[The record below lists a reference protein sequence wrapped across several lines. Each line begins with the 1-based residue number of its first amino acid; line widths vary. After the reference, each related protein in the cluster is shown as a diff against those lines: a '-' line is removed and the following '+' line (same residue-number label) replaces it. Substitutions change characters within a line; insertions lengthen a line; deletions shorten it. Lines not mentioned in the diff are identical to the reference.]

1 MIPDGNNA
9 KRLSSVNHTTKTI
22 YHHHQHQNLFN
33 EADRTKR
40 CDYELGQL
48 RITTEWQNT
57 THLLWGFAEAIIHLS
72 KQQFNRFLLIV

>member
-9 KRLSSVNHTTKTI
+9 KRLSSVNHITKAI
-22 YHHHQHQNLFN
+22 HHHNNPFT

-57 THLLWGFAEAIIHLS
+57 TFVLWGFAEAIIHLS
-72 KQQFNRFLLIV
+72 KQQFDRF